1 MSDLLKTFSRLFDEQ
16 SKKRFLGEK
25 CEKSLESRSKEKY
38 YLRLQKSFFLL
49 NSCSKQKT
57 AKEKIVLLCCCNS
70 FYLHLFPPT
79 RERDFNVSP
88 WETEVCRCVG
98 NFRSIENGHLEL
110 CKLKRSWLE
119 TEKPRSEPSSDKWTP
134 NALEHVCNSLAS
146 ITFRG
151 ASFFKTLHVQ
161 P

>member
-1 MSDLLKTFSRLFDEQ
+1 MW
-16 SKKRFLGEK
+16 
-25 CEKSLESRSKEKY
+25 EKSWESFKRKILSPPSKIIFSPQFV
-38 YLRLQKSFFLL
+38 L
-49 NSCSKQKT
+49 KT